1 MIKAIA
7 SALWKHKGT
16 AFNVGVGAYSGVD
29 AYQQAR
35 QEGSS
40 KAGAVAGAAV
50 EAALPMLLSF
60 PAYMA
65 VEAVKEAP
73 QLFISGG
80 EALHQKRRQVAMEQ
94 SNMAFSNAHFN
105 DTQQTYTMRQRGM
118 AIAQRSQYN
127 TQQALLGNEA
137 KYMMK

>member
-16 AFNVGVGAYSGVD
+16 AFNVGIGAYSGVD

-80 EALHQKRRQVAMEQ
+80 EALHLKRREVAMEQ